1 MDIHDAMALAV
12 CDELWKSRTDN
23 HPPELARAWLA
34 AWKPEIFDNAKAQ
47 ELLGRQFF
55 NWDVG
60 MSVLYPEEIDR
71 FAALGYDGLRATLR
85 IMTYEAGLPFF
96 CAVTALSRFEIRD
109 DVSRTAAC
117 REQASSR
124 RFTP

>member
-1 MDIHDAMALAV
+1 MDVHDAMALAV
-12 CDELWKSRTDN
+12 CDELWKGGTDK
-23 HPPELARAWLA
+23 HPPELARAWHD
-34 AWKPEIFDNAKAQ
+34 AWEPGIIDDVKAQ
-47 ELLGRQFF
+47 ELFGRQFF

-60 MSVLYPEEIDR
+60 MNALYPEEIDR

-96 CAVTALSRFEIRD
+96 FAVMALTRFEIRD

-117 REQASSR
+117 REQASS
-124 RFTP
+124 